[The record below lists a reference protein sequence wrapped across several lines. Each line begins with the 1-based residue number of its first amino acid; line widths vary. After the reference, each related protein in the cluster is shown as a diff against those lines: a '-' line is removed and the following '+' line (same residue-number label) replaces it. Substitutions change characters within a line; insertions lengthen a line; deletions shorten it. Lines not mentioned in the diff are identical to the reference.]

1 MLRIIS
7 QNKKFDIPYHQ
18 AMLATWR
25 LKDGS
30 SSVTANVNGT
40 EYMIGSYSNPSKAS
54 AVMEAINR
62 AYFHITD
69 EAIYSFFVDEAL
81 LDELATSVRRN
92 ANGDILFTLPKDV

>member
-7 QNKKFDIPYHQ
+7 QNKKFDIPYNQ

-25 LKDGS
+25 LKDGT
-30 SSVTANVNGT
+30 SSVTAIINGT
-40 EYMIGSYSNPSKAS
+40 EYMIGSYSSPIKAS

-62 AYFHITD
+62 TYFGAD
-69 EAIYSFFVDEAL
+69 NAPMYLVDDAL

-92 ANGDILFTLPKDV
+92 VNGDILFMLPKDV